1 MLGIPCGV
9 ASQTTKPRQ
18 PTLTGT
24 LSNSYRTCV
33 QPGLHRVE
41 RLWCSSSRIKF
52 RLIHL
57 APWNPNPP
65 IRHSPRLSLSPLP
78 TQNYSV
84 CLCATVIV
92 SPACALPQPSCALDC
107 YSSSSR
113 VSQPCD
119 YNTATFFLVASLLQ
133 RLLSFCFICKG
144 HLLNVSFMVISI
156 PTSDI

>member
-78 TQNYSV
+78 TQNPIGETLPLRNQFTPKLSGSTIR
-84 CLCATVIV
+84 AT
-92 SPACALPQPSCALDC
+92 LP
-107 YSSSSR
+107 
-113 VSQPCD
+113 SQ
-119 YNTATFFLVASLLQ
+119 
-133 RLLSFCFICKG
+133 
-144 HLLNVSFMVISI
+144 HVSFASKELDARQQDTSTVYSPPQVSAGRKTAVII
-156 PTSDI
+156 KLWLHRPILGILREA